1 MRQIII
7 LLGIPGSGKGTQA
20 ERIAEKYNYKHI
32 STGDIFRD
40 LDEGLLSQEEYD
52 EIQDYLKKGKVVP
65 DKYVYKLAFPE
76 IQKGLEEKDGVVLDG
91 AIRTMEQAE
100 NFQKFFRSQNLQEEV
115 LALEIEI
122 SEQEAIERLKKRGR
136 DDDTEDVI
144 EKRMEEQG
152 QDSLQPI
159 VDYYSS
165 LGVLEKVDG
174 SQNIEEVEASIED
187 VLEY

>member
-1 MRQIII
+1 MKQIII

-20 ERIAEKYNYKHI
+20 ERVAEKYNFEHI

-40 LDEGLLSQEEYD
+40 LDEDLLSQEEYD
-52 EIQDYLKKGKVVP
+52 EIQNYIKKGKVVP

-76 IQKGLEEKDGVVLDG
+76 IQTGLEEKDGVILDG
-91 AIRTMEQAE
+91 AIRTLDQAK
-100 NFQKFFRSQNLQEEV
+100 NYQKFFRSQNLQEEV
-115 LALEIEI
+115 LALEIEV
-122 SEQEAIERLKKRGR
+122 SEQEAVQRLKERGR
-136 DDDTEDVI
+136 EDDSEEVI

-159 VDYYSS
+159 LDYYRS

-174 SQNIEEVEASIED
+174 SQSIEEVEASIED